1 VSKQHILQNHWN
13 LSFGG
18 QGCLVHNPSHREIET
33 TLSLFVIMR
42 CVKGKQQKATNII
55 ITLEIRFGE
64 EEKEG
69 WGNSLTDRQDRADV
83 LWTRFSREERIRS
96 P

>member
-1 VSKQHILQNHWN
+1 
-13 LSFGG
+13 
-18 QGCLVHNPSHREIET
+18 
-33 TLSLFVIMR
+33 MR
-42 CVKGKQQKATNII
+42 CVKGKQQKAINII